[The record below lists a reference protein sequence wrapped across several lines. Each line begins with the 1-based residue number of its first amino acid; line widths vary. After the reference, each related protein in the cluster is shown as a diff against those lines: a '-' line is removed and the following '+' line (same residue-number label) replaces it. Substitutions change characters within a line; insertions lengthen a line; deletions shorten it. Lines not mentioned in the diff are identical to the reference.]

1 MAYSKSG
8 EPLICYTFY
17 KCLGHVPGYNIMMI
31 PGNRAVHSVTLLSHC
46 CHTVCTVS
54 HCCHTVCVT
63 LLVICPDIWSG
74 DLTCYA
80 VQNYG

>member
-31 PGNRAVHSVTLLSHC
+31 PGNRAV
-46 CHTVCTVS
+46 TVS
-54 HCCHTVCVT
+54 HCCHAVCVT
-63 LLVICPDIWSG
+63 LLVTCPDIWSG

>member
-31 PGNRAVHSVTLLSHC
+31 PGNRAV
-46 CHTVCTVS
+46 TVS